1 MSTEP
6 ARIAA
11 FHRLHASGTF
21 VMPNPWD
28 AGSARALEQL
38 GFPALATTSAGMA
51 WTFGKPDNGVTVDQA
66 LRHLEV
72 IAGAVDVPVN
82 ADFEDGYAADPRLVY
97 QNTLR
102 ATATGIAGLSIE
114 DPTRHSTEPL
124 HDQALAVERIEAAHQ
139 AIDDSGTGVRLTAR

>member
-1 MSTEP
+1 M
-6 ARIAA
+6 
-11 FHRLHASGTF
+11 
-21 VMPNPWD
+21 
-28 AGSARALEQL
+28 
-38 GFPALATTSAGMA
+38 
-51 WTFGKPDNGVTVDQA
+51 
-66 LRHLEV
+66 
-72 IAGAVDVPVN
+72 IAGAVDVPVT

-102 ATATGIAGLSIE
+102 VTATGIAGLSIE